1 MNPSTQL
8 FFRLEKE
15 TRSTLASLNGQM
27 NTAVN
32 LHRDLLRRIGTLE
45 NWTSQQMDNI
55 VVNIGM
61 MKNAAAASAE
71 CQRSVS
77 AEILQHI
84 EIFCN
89 QNKTK
94 EVVTASV
101 EVQTEVMR
109 GEEQAGAVLLEAKD
123 VVTPQRAADEY
134 HNEKGASGGTDAAPG
149 VPPVVEG

>member
-123 VVTPQRAADEY
+123 VVTLQRAADEY

>member
-1 MNPSTQL
+1 
-8 FFRLEKE
+8 
-15 TRSTLASLNGQM
+15 
-27 NTAVN
+27 
-32 LHRDLLRRIGTLE
+32 
-45 NWTSQQMDNI
+45 
-55 VVNIGM
+55 M

-101 EVQTEVMR
+101 EVQDGGYAR
-109 GEEQAGAVLLEAKD
+109 
-123 VVTPQRAADEY
+123 
-134 HNEKGASGGTDAAPG
+134 GGTSGSGSPG
-149 VPPVVEG
+149 GQRT